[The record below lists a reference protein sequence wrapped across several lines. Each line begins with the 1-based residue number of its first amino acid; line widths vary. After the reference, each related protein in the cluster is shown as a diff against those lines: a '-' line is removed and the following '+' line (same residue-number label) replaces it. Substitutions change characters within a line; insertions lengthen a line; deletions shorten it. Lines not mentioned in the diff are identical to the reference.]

1 MAGKKRDGGSVK
13 VTLTDGGS
21 LKDLDKK
28 AKKTGKS
35 MGSVAK
41 NVNESDRRL
50 KSLSQ
55 QTSNSTKAFSKQAQ
69 TIGGGLVPIYATIA
83 AQVFAVSAAFR
94 FLQDAMETRNMI
106 EGQKAF
112 GAVTGTAY
120 AALTSGVQEATA
132 NMLSFK
138 EAASAVAIGTAAG
151 LNRSQLEGIG
161 QAAKNASLAL
171 GRDLTDSFNRLIR
184 GVTKA
189 EPELLDE
196 LGIILRLEPATEKY
210 AQMIGKTRTELNAF
224 ERSQAVANEVLD
236 QAERKFGMITE
247 IMDPSA
253 FALSQFA
260 KEFDDLMKIIKE
272 KVANI
277 LIPVVQFLK
286 ENIMS
291 LVGVMGLLAA
301 PIVKSI
307 LPDFSAFAAGAQA
320 TADASRKMAKALKAD
335 ADLLKQVKQ
344 GGEIGTDAR
353 KAFSQRGRE
362 GMQGMLSGMDM
373 SGQSKTM
380 QKAAMGKKLNA
391 QELGVLKRHLKQK
404 GHMLEGFTKQEQA
417 RFTRYIRHQ
426 ELALKGS
433 LSKAKLEYKQLGIVG
448 SQAFNRIGAAA
459 SSAYA
464 MAARGAAVATKYA
477 TKLMGAFGWISLAI
491 IAFQALK
498 DFFGEK
504 KEATEFE
511 KQMQSLTET
520 QKKLNIELE
529 RMSKVQRLGYLQDS
543 VDIVK
548 QQANA
553 LQSADLPKLM
563 ADYNKAL
570 IGGATQEQLDV
581 FKQTAIQIEKLN
593 PALQGI
599 SDIMS
604 GGFIGDAEIK
614 QFTGLSN
621 EILSVGMAL
630 QQMSE
635 QMQAVQKAFT
645 SMVSGV
651 KSSRFTPALTAIGNA
666 LDPEGGYLGTNA
678 FKKRVDALQVQQSA
692 IAEKTKFHGI
702 GNKAE
707 STVAS
712 LAERGLGGKGKSG
725 KYLGRESQEIN
736 DLVTL
741 SQTQAGMDIING
753 TLGTSFTDPDQV
765 AEYLKEAST
774 KGGTQGMTANN
785 KFAARRT
792 DAAMNIFKK
801 LKMSGFADE
810 AERGFKKDSLTA
822 DKTAFESSKQGIADD
837 ITEMGKLGKIQSQ
850 MNEFLK
856 EENRIRKS
864 MAETQKERVKNTL
877 NVNAAD
883 KAHMEFKFEMDTKAD
898 KLATA
903 LNEQAAAQLIVDQDL
918 AKVIGQKKEDLERN
932 LEIAKENTALAKEE
946 LRIIKEKAFIRSR
959 EIAFEIAQ
967 KQEQLGTGSFI
978 NSFSNKANAF
988 AMNNQTAIKN
998 EATAMT
1004 MGIEDPVER
1013 ERAFN
1018 EALEERTQHYINQGL
1033 ELEKINGMLKLQQ
1046 GISTRLTEGLANDM
1060 AGALVAVAQGT
1071 KTVKEAFGQMA
1082 ISILADITKMIIK
1095 QLILN
1100 ALMAMVGMVNPGAA
1114 AGLASMMQMS
1124 GTPARQGG
1132 IMSPGAGGGYRS
1144 YRAGGIADGPEKG
1157 YPATLHGTEAVV
1169 PLGNDREIPVKML
1182 EGGSGGTNN
1191 VTVNVNMSDGSA
1203 TQDIKTEGE
1212 KAKAFGASISAA
1224 VQQEIVK
1231 QQRAGGLLNNY

>member
-94 FLQDAMETRNMI
+94 FLQDAMQTRNMI

-120 AALTSGVQEATA
+120 AALTASIQTATA
-132 NMLSFK
+132 NMLSFQ
-138 EAASAVAIGTAAG
+138 EAASAAAIGTAAG
-151 LNRSQLEGIG
+151 LTRSQMEGLG

-171 GRDLTDSFNRLIR
+171 GRDLTDSFNRLVR

-210 AQMIGKTRTELNAF
+210 AQMIGKTRQELNAF

-236 QAERKFGMITE
+236 QAERKFGAIQK
-247 IMDPSA
+247 IMDEDA
-253 FALSQFA
+253 FALGQFA
-260 KEFDDLMKIIKE
+260 KEFDDLMKMIKE

-320 TADASRKMAKALKAD
+320 TADSSRKMAKALKAD

-459 SSAYA
+459 STAYA
-464 MAARGAAVATKYA
+464 AAARGAAVATKYA

-498 DFFGEK
+498 DFFGQ
-504 KEATEFE
+504 KEEVTKYQKELQE
-511 KQMQSLTET
+511 LTKT
-520 QKKLNIELE
+520 MGKLNEELDKMNQV
-529 RMSKVQRLGYLQDS
+529 RRLGLLTDS
-543 VDIVK
+543 IEIVK

-563 ADYNKAL
+563 ADYSEAL
-570 IGGATQEQLDV
+570 VSGASPEQLKV
-581 FKQTAIQIEKLN
+581 FEETARAVEKLN
-593 PALQGI
+593 PELAGLG
-599 SDIMS
+599 DAMS
-604 GGFIGDAEIK
+604 GGFLSDTQIRSFSE
-614 QFTGLSN
+614 LSN
-621 EILSVGMAL
+621 EILGVGMAL

-635 QMQAVQKAFT
+635 QMQGVQKAFT

-651 KSSRFTPALTAIGNA
+651 KSSRFTPAMTAIGTA
-666 LDPEGGYLGTNA
+666 LNTDTGYLGDKA
-678 FKKRVDALQVQQSA
+678 FAKRKATLAINDAA
-692 IAEKTKFHGI
+692 IAEKTKFNALGAQAGGI
-702 GNKAE
+702 V
-707 STVAS
+707 TS
-712 LAERGLGGKGKSG
+712 LTDAGFGGKGKSG
-725 KYLGRESQEIN
+725 KFLSRDSEEIKN
-736 DLVTL
+736 IIELASTQQGLDL
-741 SQTQAGMDIING
+741 ING
-753 TLGTSFTDPDQV
+753 QLGTNFTSEEQV
-765 AEYLKEAST
+765 ETYLTAKD
-774 KGGTQGMTANN
+774 KRGGYQGQTANN
-785 KFAARRT
+785 KFGARRT
-792 DAAMNIFKK
+792 DAAMSIFAK
-801 LKMSGFADE
+801 LRDSGFSNPGQIDQRGKELGEMKAARKASFDAIESDE
-810 AERGFKKDSLTA
+810 KDATKLAGLQKK
-822 DKTAFESSKQGIADD
+822 
-837 ITEMGKLGKIQSQ
+837 
-850 MNEFLK
+850 MNKFLD

-864 MAETQKERVKNTL
+864 MAETQKERIQNTL

-883 KAHMEFKFEMDTKAD
+883 KAHQEFKMELDTKAD

-918 AKVIGQKKEDLERN
+918 AKVVGEKKEDLERN
-932 LEIAKENTALAKEE
+932 LEIAKENVALAQEE
-946 LRIIKEKAFIRSR
+946 LRIAKEKSLLDGRALEFQ
-959 EIAFEIAQ
+959 IARGSGMIGQ
-967 KQEQLGTGSFI
+967 GSFF
-978 NSFSNKANAF
+978 NSFANRQNEF
-988 AMNNQTAIKN
+988 VMGKEQQIKDYAAGETIGMEEGPDKEARVN
-998 EATAMT
+998 EL
-1004 MGIEDPVER
+1004 I
-1013 ERAFN
+1013 
-1018 EALEERTQHYINQGL
+1018 LQRTKYYQDQYLQ
-1033 ELEKINGMLKLQQ
+1033 LEKINSSMKFQQ
-1046 GISTRLTEGLANDM
+1046 QMATRLTEGLANDM
-1060 AGALVAVAQGT
+1060 AGALVSVAQGT

-1100 ALMAMVGMVNPGAA
+1100 ALMAMVGMINPGAA
-1114 AGLASMMQMS
+1114 AGLGKLMGMTS
-1124 GTPARQGG
+1124 TPVRQGG

-1182 EGGSGGTNN
+1182 EGGNGTNN
-1191 VTVNVNMSDGSA
+1191 VSITVNMQDGGA

-1231 QQRAGGLLNNY
+1231 QQRAGGLLNSY

>member
-1 MAGKKRDGGSVK
+1 MSKKRDGGSVK
-13 VTLTDGGS
+13 VKITDGGS
-21 LKDLDKK
+21 LKDLGKK
-28 AKKTGKS
+28 AKDAGKN

-50 KSLSQ
+50 KSLSN
-55 QTSNSTKAFSKQAQ
+55 QTSNTTKAFSKQAQ

-94 FLQDAMETRNMI
+94 FLQDAMQTRNMI

-120 AALTSGVQEATA
+120 AALTASIQTATA
-132 NMLSFK
+132 NMLSFQ
-138 EAASAVAIGTAAG
+138 EAASAAAIGTAAG
-151 LNRSQLEGIG
+151 LTRSQMEGLG

-171 GRDLTDSFNRLIR
+171 GRDLTDSFNRLVR

-210 AQMIGKTRTELNAF
+210 AQMIGKTRQELNAF

-236 QAERKFGMITE
+236 QAERKFGAIQK
-247 IMDPSA
+247 IMDEDA
-253 FALSQFA
+253 FALGQFA
-260 KEFDDLMKIIKE
+260 KEFDDLMKIVKE
-272 KVANI
+272 KTADV
-277 LIPVVQFLK
+277 LIPIVKFLK
-286 ENIMS
+286 DNLYS
-291 LVGVMGLLAA
+291 LLGVIGLLVA
-301 PIVKSI
+301 PIVTQ
-307 LPDFSAFAAGAQA
+307 LMPNFGAM
-320 TADASRKMAKALKAD
+320 ADTMKNVADSSREMAKGLRQD
-335 ADLLKQVKQ
+335 ANMIKNLQKDGSLTAEGRKQ
-344 GGEIGTDAR
+344 
-353 KAFSQRGRE
+353 FSTSGRS
-362 GMQGMLSGMDM
+362 GIQGMLSGMDM

-404 GHMLEGFTKQEQA
+404 GHMINQFNAQERA
-417 RFTRYIRHQ
+417 KFERYIKHQ

-433 LSKAKLEYKQLGIVG
+433 LTKAKLEYKQLGITTNAVFA
-448 SQAFNRIGAAA
+448 SMQAKGTAAFSGIARAA
-459 SSAYA
+459 SYA
-464 MAARGAAVATKYA
+464 GRAIAGLAS
-477 TKLMGAFGWISLAI
+477 AFGWISLAVI
-491 IAFQALK
+491 GYQAITG
-498 DFFGEK
+498 FFNKPEEVSQYEK
-504 KEATEFE
+504 ELEE
-511 KQMQSLTET
+511 LTKT
-520 QKKLNIELE
+520 MKKLNVELD
-529 RMSKVQRLGYLQDS
+529 RMNQVRRLGLLTDS
-543 VDIVK
+543 IEIVK

-563 ADYNKAL
+563 ADYSEAL
-570 IGGATQEQLDV
+570 VSGASPEQLKV
-581 FKQTAIQIEKLN
+581 FEDTARAVEKLN
-593 PALQGI
+593 PELAGLG
-599 SDIMS
+599 DAMS
-604 GGFIGDAEIK
+604 GGFLSDTQIRSFSE
-614 QFTGLSN
+614 LSN
-621 EILSVGMAL
+621 EILGVGMAL

-635 QMQAVQKAFT
+635 QMQGVQKAFT

-651 KSSRFTPALTAIGNA
+651 KSSRFTPAMTAIGTA
-666 LDPEGGYLGTNA
+666 LNNETGYLGDQA
-678 FKKRVDALQVQQSA
+678 FAKRKATLAINDSA
-692 IAEKTKFHGI
+692 IAERTKFNALGAQAGGI
-702 GNKAE
+702 V
-707 STVAS
+707 TS
-712 LAERGLGGKGKSG
+712 LTDAGFGGKGKSG
-725 KYLGRESQEIN
+725 KYLTRDSQEIKN
-736 DLVTL
+736 IIELASTQQGLDL
-741 SQTQAGMDIING
+741 ING
-753 TLGTSFTDPDQV
+753 QLGTKFESIEDVRT
-765 AEYLKEAST
+765 YLTERSNQ
-774 KGGTQGMTANN
+774 GGTQGMTANN
-785 KFAARRT
+785 RFAARRT
-792 DAAMNIFKK
+792 DAAMSIFTK
-801 LKMSGFADE
+801 LRDSGFSNAGQIK
-810 AERGFKKDSLTA
+810 ERGKELGELKAARQASADAIESDEKDATKLLGL
-822 DKTAFESSKQGIADD
+822 QG
-837 ITEMGKLGKIQSQ
+837 K
-850 MNEFLK
+850 MNTFL
-856 EENRIRKS
+856 EEETRIRKS

-883 KAHMEFKFEMDTKAD
+883 KAHMEFKFEMDTKTD
-898 KLATA
+898 KLAAA

-918 AKVIGQKKEDLERN
+918 AKVVGEKKEDLERN
-932 LEIAKENTALAKEE
+932 LDIAKENVALAQEE

-988 AMNNQTAIKN
+988 AMNNQTAIMN
-998 EATAMT
+998 EASAMT

-1114 AGLASMMQMS
+1114 AGLAKMMQMS

-1182 EGGSGGTNN
+1182 EGGGGGTNN
-1191 VTVNVNMSDGSA
+1191 VTVNVNMSDGGA